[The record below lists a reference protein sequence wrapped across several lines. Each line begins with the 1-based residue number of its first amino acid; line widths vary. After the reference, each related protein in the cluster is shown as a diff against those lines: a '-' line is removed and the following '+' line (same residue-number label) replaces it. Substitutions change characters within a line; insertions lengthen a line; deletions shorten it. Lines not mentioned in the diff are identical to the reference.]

1 MDSRIEQA
9 IKKDPK
15 SFFRALNRIVNKD
28 DQFMS
33 VSIEDFGRMWLA
45 PKGDQERAAI
55 ETLKD
60 FKPNEFLLT
69 INRICHEHG
78 LELNLELK
86 E

>member
-1 MDSRIEQA
+1 MNSRVEQA

-15 SFFRALNRIVNKD
+15 SFFRNLNRIVNKE
-28 DQFMS
+28 DQFMT

-45 PKGDQERAAI
+45 PKEAQEQAAI

-60 FKPNEFLLT
+60 YKPADFLLT

-78 LELNLELK
+78 LELNLQ
-86 E
+86 